1 MAIGDSPE
9 SRLSS
14 IRFEL
19 IITNNDVREYLTV
32 WSLHSNLAKYPFMD
46 FNHQKISHL
55 IDDKALELKT
65 LVNGDDIFI
74 RKIIFG
80 DTTIDV
86 DCLTG
91 GD

>member
-1 MAIGDSPE
+1 
-9 SRLSS
+9 
-14 IRFEL
+14 
-19 IITNNDVREYLTV
+19 
-32 WSLHSNLAKYPFMD
+32 MD